1 MKSLAF
7 PNMFS
12 SKHVQTV
19 SDRDA
24 TMQNMKL
31 FLSSEKGSFKF
42 DPFFGI
48 RLKRYMFEQNN
59 SVLRDI
65 LVDEIYEQLEIFMPQ
80 LIVKRSDIQVTSDRN
95 KIYCTI
101 KARNQLD
108 FQLNTYNLVL
118 MGEEE

>member
-1 MKSLAF
+1 ML
-7 PNMFS
+7 S
-12 SKHVQTV
+12 SNHVQTV
-19 SDRDA
+19 EGRDA
-24 TMQNMKL
+24 TLQNMKL
-31 FLSSEKGSFKF
+31 FLSSEKGTFKF

-95 KIYCTI
+95 KVYYSI

>member
-1 MKSLAF
+1 MKSIAF
-7 PNMFS
+7 PNMLS
-12 SKHVQTV
+12 GGHVQTV
-19 SDRDA
+19 SDKSA

-31 FLSSEKGSFKF
+31 FLSSEKGQFRF

-48 RLKRYMFEQNN
+48 RLKRYLFEQNN
-59 SVLRDI
+59 GILRDI
-65 LVDEIYEQLEIFMPQ
+65 LTDEIYEQLQIFMPQ
-80 LIVKRSDIQVTSDRN
+80 LLVKRSDIKITSDKN

-118 MGEEE
+118 FGEEE